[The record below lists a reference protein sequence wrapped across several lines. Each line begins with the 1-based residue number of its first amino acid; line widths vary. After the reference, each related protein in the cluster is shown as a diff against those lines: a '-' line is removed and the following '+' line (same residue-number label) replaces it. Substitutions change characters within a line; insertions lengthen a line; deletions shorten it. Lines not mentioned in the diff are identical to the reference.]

1 MSAAKTPGQVAQ
13 DARCNDAMTTEGHWE
28 AIAAAVIAHH
38 EATRP
43 AWPPTRPMSEAGE
56 RKTLIVLLLRDQE
69 ARVVKRK
76 STMDGEPRWE
86 DVETG
91 EWYTPDELGG
101 WWPLPAGV

>member
-43 AWPPTRPMSEAGE
+43 AWPPMRPMSDPDTPRNGVY
-56 RKTLIVLLLRDQE
+56 VLLAFKVGHMAVMAWD
-69 ARVVKRK
+69 
-76 STMDGEPRWE
+76 DGLWWSKPGDR
-86 DVETG
+86 
-91 EWYTPDELGG
+91 YAKDERCEG
-101 WWPLPAGV
+101 WWPLPEVQR